1 MCTAFSP
8 TKQNASIGNRAMSA
22 SEARLAS
29 HCPFFIWLMVMT
41 YIVFFWSLCV
51 FVGGIKCYYNHWL
64 LWANLC
70 QPCAELII
78 QQRAAN
84 RNLFE
89 CLKRHGVCQFI
100 NKDCYIKITAA
111 GNSVFIYCLYCH
123 TNVMMQL
130 QDIDA
135 NEKMTSSFMISG
147 SYYFSLKSGDKGL
160 NWKK

>member
-8 TKQNASIGNRAMSA
+8 TKQKASIGNRAMSA
-22 SEARLAS
+22 PEARLAS

-41 YIVFFWSLCV
+41 SIVFFWSLYA

-78 QQRAAN
+78 QQRASN
-84 RNLFE
+84 RDLFE
-89 CLKRHGVCQFI
+89 CLKRHGVCRTI

-111 GNSVFIYCLYCH
+111 GNSVFMYCLYCH
-123 TNVMMQL
+123 TVMIQL
-130 QDIDA
+130 QNIDA
-135 NEKMTSSFMISG
+135 NEKNDIQLLP
-147 SYYFSLKSGDKGL
+147 LKSGDKGF
-160 NWKK
+160 NRK